1 MISGLDRDQGPQP
14 PAQGGSQASGRAVW
28 LAVYATLALIAVLA
42 VLGEPARALLRYDRT
57 GLAAGQLWRL
67 FGAHLV
73 HLDLIHAVL
82 NGAALWLLVAAVG
95 RGVAARDWLLIVAG
109 ATFGV
114 DAGLYWLMP
123 QLTWYVGLSGVLH
136 GALAGPA
143 LLLCLRRRPTGYL
156 LLLLLAGKLAWEQA
170 AGPLPGTAGLISGAV
185 VTEAHLF
192 GAVGG
197 VSGALVAWIAN
208 GLRPV

>member
-1 MISGLDRDQGPQP
+1 MISGLDPDQGPQP
-14 PAQGGSQASGRAVW
+14 RAQGSAGTPGRAVW
-28 LAVYATLALIAVLA
+28 LVVYATLILIFVLA

-57 GLAAGQLWRL
+57 SLEVGQLWRL
-67 FGAHLV
+67 FSAHLV
-73 HLDLIHAVL
+73 HLDFVHALL

-109 ATFGV
+109 AMLGV

-123 QLTWYVGLSGVLH
+123 QLSWYVGLSGVLH

-143 LLLCLRRRPTGYL
+143 LLLCLRLRPMGFL

-170 AGPLPGTAGLISGAV
+170 AGPLPGTADLISGAV
-185 VTEAHLF
+185 VTEAHFF
-192 GAVGG
+192 GAAGG
-197 VSGALVAWIAN
+197 IIGALIAWIA
-208 GLRPV
+208 GSLRSV